1 MHLGCIFKETRFKSV
16 FFFRFAK
23 AASETV
29 HREEEFKFLKIIFGY
44 GKLFSENL
52 LKITYNF
59 PYYHL
64 PFLSLRG
71 IF

>member
-1 MHLGCIFKETRFKSV
+1 MHLGCIFKQTRFKSV

-44 GKLFSENL
+44 GKFFSENL
-52 LKITYNF
+52 LKITYN
-59 PYYHL
+59 
-64 PFLSLRG
+64 LSLLSSSLSFRG